1 MIQMNLF
8 TKISK
13 LTGLE
18 NELIINQGLMVGGSI
33 VREFVIVMCT
43 LLYLIWIANKDL
55 LYSTENSS
63 QYSVT
68 I

>member
-55 LYSTENSS
+55 LGYFK
-63 QYSVT
+63 
-68 I
+68 